1 MSGLDDR
8 KSAFENK
15 FAHDADLQ
23 FRVEARACKLFGLWL
38 AGEMGMNGADAET
51 YAKTVVGA
59 NLDEAGFD
67 DVLRAVRPDVAAKN
81 LSYSDEQLIA
91 KLDGFVE
98 EAKRQFMDAA

>member
-8 KSAFENK
+8 KNAFENK

-38 AGEMGMNGADAET
+38 AKELGMSEAEADA

-59 NLDEAGFD
+59 NLDEAGFG
-67 DVLRAVRPDVAAKN
+67 DVLRAVRPDIEAKN
-81 LSYSDEQLIA
+81 LAFSDDQLLA
-91 KLDGFVE
+91 RLDGFME
-98 EAKRQFMDAA
+98 EAKKQFMDA